1 MIEEMIA
8 IICNKIQI
16 YNKNY
21 MRERERERERER
33 DVESEF
39 NNKSKFKWSV
49 RL

>member
-21 MRERERERERER
+21 MRERERER